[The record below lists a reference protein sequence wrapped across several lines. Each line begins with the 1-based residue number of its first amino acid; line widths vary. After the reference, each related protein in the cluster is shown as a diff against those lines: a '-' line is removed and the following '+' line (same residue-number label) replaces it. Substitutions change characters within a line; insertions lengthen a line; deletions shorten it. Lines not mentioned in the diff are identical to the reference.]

1 MYPNEGYILH
11 SSNSGSLIYPFSI
24 GTAQLENLN
33 QQLSESAKTLD
44 GGPDWSVNVSDYS
57 GSMTLTGQVT
67 IFDSTNISP
76 LNMAGAFLN
85 GECRGVTV
93 PQYVEPLD
101 QYFIFMTIYGNEEDH
116 GDLVFH
122 IYNESTDEILFS
134 SQLVEFETNGMVGT
148 LSEPYTLD
156 ASSLTV
162 YDPGYIPGVFSLSQN
177 YPNPFN
183 PVTTIAYGIPQ
194 SSAVRITV
202 YNMLGEEVA
211 TIENQVLD
219 AGYYFTTWNG
229 QDNLGNA
236 VSAGVYLY
244 QIEAGDFTKTRKLI
258 LLK

>member
-1 MYPNEGYILH
+1 M
-11 SSNSGSLIYPFSI
+11 
-24 GTAQLENLN
+24 
-33 QQLSESAKTLD
+33 
-44 GGPDWSVNVSDYS
+44 
-57 GSMTLTGQVT
+57 
-67 IFDSTNISP
+67 
-76 LNMAGAFLN
+76 N

-93 PQYVEPLD
+93 PQYIEPLD
-101 QYFIFMTIYGNEEDH
+101 QYLIFMNIYGNEEDH
-116 GDLVFH
+116 GEVVFH

-162 YDPGYIPGVFSLSQN
+162 YDSGYIPGVFSLSQN

-183 PVTTIAYGIPQ
+183 PVTTIGYGIPQ

-202 YNMLGEEVA
+202 YNMLGEEVT

-229 QDNLGNA
+229 QDNLGNV

-244 QIEAGDFTKTRKLI
+244 QIQAGDFTKTRKLI